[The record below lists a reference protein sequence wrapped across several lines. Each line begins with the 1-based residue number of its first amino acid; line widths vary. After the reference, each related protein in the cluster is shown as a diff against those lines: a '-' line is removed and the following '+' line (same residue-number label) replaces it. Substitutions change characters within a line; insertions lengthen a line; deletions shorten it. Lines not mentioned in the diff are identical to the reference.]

1 MDRHR
6 DRSPGEATAG
16 EAPVAEAPV
25 AETTDRT
32 PKVPT
37 LEEVAQ
43 RAGVSRSVASRA
55 MNNVRNVSPAKRE
68 AVARAASE
76 LGYVPNATARALA
89 TSTVGSVVLAVS
101 HDDPALFGDP
111 FFSQV
116 LVGVAAAL
124 ERSELDLTLML
135 ASSARG
141 QARLERLLRSR
152 RSDGVMLMALRGDD
166 PLNRVA
172 AATEL
177 PVVLGGRPLSGEARW
192 YVDVD
197 NRGGARLATE
207 HLLGS
212 GRRRLAMISGP
223 TDLEA
228 SVARY
233 RGFADAM
240 AVERLTPDRVEH
252 ADFSFEEGAKAMARL
267 LEAHA
272 DLDGV
277 FAASDNMA
285 AGALR
290 TLKAAG
296 RRVPEDVAV
305 VGFDDLE
312 IARHTEPALTTVSQ
326 PIRGLGQ
333 EMATML
339 VRLIGGESPTPIILP
354 TRLVVRGSAPGGRVE
369 HDPPARA

>member
-1 MDRHR
+1 MPDR
-6 DRSPGEATAG
+6 
-16 EAPVAEAPV
+16 VL
-25 AETTDRT
+25 
-32 PKVPT
+32 KVPT
-37 LEEVAQ
+37 LDEVAQ

-55 MNNVRNVSPAKRE
+55 MNNARNVSPAKRE

-89 TSTVGSVVLAVS
+89 TSTGGSVVFAVS
-101 HDDPALFGDP
+101 DDDPALFGDP

-116 LVGVAAAL
+116 LVGVAGAL
-124 ERSELDLTLML
+124 DRSELDLTLML
-135 ASSARG
+135 ASSERG
-141 QARLERLLRSR
+141 QARIDRLLRSR
-152 RSDGVMLMALRGDD
+152 RSDGLMLMALRGDD
-166 PLNRVA
+166 PLNRLVA
-172 AATEL
+172 ETDL
-177 PVVLGGRPLSGEARW
+177 PVVVGGRPLRGEARW

-212 GRRRLAMISGP
+212 GRRRIATITGP
-223 TDLEA
+223 MDLQA

-233 RGFADAM
+233 DGFVDAM
-240 AVERLTPDRVEH
+240 AVAGQGSDLVEH
-252 ADFSFEEGAKAMARL
+252 ADFSFDGGARAMERL
-267 LEAHA
+267 LAVNP
-272 DLDGV
+272 DIDGV

-285 AGALR
+285 AGAVR
-290 TLKAAG
+290 TLKAQG
-296 RRVPEDVAV
+296 RRVPDDVAV

-339 VRLIGGESPTPIILP
+339 VRLIAGESPTPVILP
-354 TRLVVRGSAPGGRVE
+354 TRLVVRGSAPGA
-369 HDPPARA
+369 D

>member
-1 MDRHR
+1 MADPTTAGPGDRHR
-6 DRSPGEATAG
+6 EGSPGPGSAQAPRVATL
-16 EAPVAEAPV
+16 
-25 AETTDRT
+25 D
-32 PKVPT
+32 
-37 LEEVAQ
+37 EVAL

-55 MNNVRNVSPAKRE
+55 MNNARNVSAPKRE

-101 HDDPALFGDP
+101 NDDPALFGDP

-124 ERSELDLTLML
+124 DRSELDLTLML
-135 ASSARG
+135 TSSERG
-141 QARLERLLRSR
+141 RARLERLLRSR
-152 RSDGVMLMALRGDD
+152 RSDGVMLMALRRDD

-172 AATEL
+172 AATDL
-177 PVVLGGRPLSGEARW
+177 PVVLGGRPLDAEARW

-197 NRGGARLATE
+197 NRGGARLAAE
-207 HLLGS
+207 HLLRS
-212 GRRRLAMISGP
+212 GRRRLATIAGP
-223 TDLEA
+223 DDLHA
-228 SVARY
+228 SVARHQ
-233 RGFADAM
+233 GFADAM
-240 AVERLTPDRVEH
+240 AVERLPTDWVEH
-252 ADFSFEEGAKAMARL
+252 ADFTYEGGARAMTRL
-267 LEAHA
+267 LAAHP
-272 DLDGV
+272 DIDGV

-285 AGALR
+285 SGALR
-290 TLKAAG
+290 ALKAAG

-339 VRLIGGESPTPIILP
+339 VRLIDGDSPTSIILP
-354 TRLVVRGSAPGGRVE
+354 TRLVVRGSAPG
-369 HDPPARA
+369 AT

>member
-1 MDRHR
+1 MPDR
-6 DRSPGEATAG
+6 AF
-16 EAPVAEAPV
+16 
-25 AETTDRT
+25 
-32 PKVPT
+32 KVPT
-37 LEEVAQ
+37 LDEVAQ

-55 MNNVRNVSPAKRE
+55 MNNARNVSPAKRE

-89 TSTVGSVVLAVS
+89 TSTGGSVVFAVS
-101 HDDPALFGDP
+101 DDDPALFGDP

-116 LVGVAAAL
+116 LVGVAGAL
-124 ERSELDLTLML
+124 DRSELDLTLML
-135 ASSARG
+135 ASSEHG

-152 RSDGVMLMALRGDD
+152 RSDGLMLMALRGDD
-166 PLNRVA
+166 PLNRLVA
-172 AATEL
+172 ASEL
-177 PVVLGGRPLSGEARW
+177 PVVLGGRPLRGEARW

-212 GRRRLAMISGP
+212 GRRRIATITGP
-223 TDLEA
+223 MDLQA
-228 SVARY
+228 SVARHD
-233 RGFADAM
+233 GFVDAM
-240 AVERLTPDRVEH
+240 AVAGHGSDLVEH
-252 ADFSFEEGAKAMARL
+252 ADFSFEGGAQAMARL
-267 LEAHA
+267 LAV
-272 DLDGV
+272 DPDIDGV

-285 AGALR
+285 AGAVR
-290 TLKAAG
+290 TLRAQG
-296 RRVPEDVAV
+296 RRVPDDVAV

-339 VRLIGGESPTPIILP
+339 VRLIGGESPTPVILP
-354 TRLVVRGSAPGGRVE
+354 TRLVVRGSAPGAE
-369 HDPPARA
+369 

>member
-1 MDRHR
+1 MPEPTTAGPADRHR
-6 DRSPGEATAG
+6 ERSPEVDPRQALKA
-16 EAPVAEAPV
+16 
-25 AETTDRT
+25 
-32 PKVPT
+32 PT

-55 MNNVRNVSPAKRE
+55 LNNVRNVSSVKRE

-89 TSTVGSVVLAVS
+89 TSRVGSVVLAVS
-101 HDDPALFGDP
+101 NDDPALFGDP
-111 FFSQV
+111 FFSQI

-124 ERSELDLTLML
+124 DRSELDLTLML
-135 ASSARG
+135 ASSERG

-177 PVVLGGRPLSGEARW
+177 PVVIGGRPLNGEPRW

-197 NRGGARLATE
+197 NQGGARRAAE
-207 HLLGS
+207 HLLDS
-212 GRRRLAMISGP
+212 GRRRVGMISGP
-223 TDLEA
+223 MDLEA

-233 RGFADAM
+233 RGYADAM
-240 AVERLTPDRVEH
+240 ALERLPSDWVEH
-252 ADFSFEEGAKAMARL
+252 ADFSFEGGARAMERL
-267 LEAHA
+267 LEAHP
-272 DLDGV
+272 DIDGV

-290 TLKAAG
+290 VLRASG
-296 RRVPEDVAV
+296 CRVPEDVAV

-312 IARHTEPALTTVSQ
+312 IARHTEPALTTVRQ

-339 VRLIGGESPTPIILP
+339 VRLIEGESPTPIILP
-354 TRLVVRGSAPGGRVE
+354 TELVVRGSAPGGKGE
-369 HDPPARA
+369 

>member
-1 MDRHR
+1 MPDPTTAGPVDRR
-6 DRSPGEATAG
+6 ETSPGG
-16 EAPVAEAPV
+16 APGPAL
-25 AETTDRT
+25 
-32 PKVPT
+32 KVPT
-37 LEEVAQ
+37 LDEVAR

-55 MNNVRNVSPAKRE
+55 MNNARNVSPAKRE
-68 AVARAASE
+68 AVARAATE

-89 TSTVGSVVLAVS
+89 TSRGGSVVLAVS

-124 ERSELDLTLML
+124 DRSELDLTLML
-135 ASSARG
+135 ASSERG

-166 PLNRVA
+166 PLNRLA

-177 PVVLGGRPLSGEARW
+177 PVVLGGRPLHGDARW

-207 HLLGS
+207 HLLAS
-212 GRRRLAMISGP
+212 GRRRIATITGP
-223 TDLEA
+223 TDLQA

-233 RGFADAM
+233 EGFADAM
-240 AVERLTPDRVEH
+240 AVARLASDLVEH
-252 ADFSFEEGAKAMARL
+252 ADFSFEGGARAMERL
-267 LEAHA
+267 LAAHPGV
-272 DLDGV
+272 DGV

-285 AGALR
+285 AGAVR
-290 TLKAAG
+290 ALKAAG

-339 VRLIGGESPTPIILP
+339 VRLIGGESPTPVILP
-354 TRLVVRGSAPGGRVE
+354 TRLVVRGSAPG
-369 HDPPARA
+369 

>member
-1 MDRHR
+1 MAD
-6 DRSPGEATAG
+6 PTTAG
-16 EAPVAEAPV
+16 PGDRLREGSPEPGSPRVPRVA
-25 AETTDRT
+25 
-32 PKVPT
+32 T
-37 LEEVAQ
+37 LDEVAL

-55 MNNVRNVSPAKRE
+55 MNNARNVSAPKRE

-101 HDDPALFGDP
+101 NDDPALFGDP

-124 ERSELDLTLML
+124 DRSELDLTLML
-135 ASSARG
+135 TSSDRG
-141 QARLERLLRSR
+141 RARLERLLRSR
-152 RSDGVMLMALRGDD
+152 RSDGVMLMALRRDD

-172 AATEL
+172 ASTDL
-177 PVVLGGRPLSGEARW
+177 PVVLGGRPLDAEARW

-197 NRGGARLATE
+197 NRGGARLAAE
-207 HLLGS
+207 HLLRS
-212 GRRRLAMISGP
+212 GRRRLATIAGP
-223 TDLEA
+223 DDLHA
-228 SVARY
+228 SVARLQ
-233 RGFADAM
+233 GFADAL
-240 AVERLTPDRVEH
+240 AVERLPADWVEH
-252 ADFSFEEGAKAMARL
+252 ADFTYEGGARAMTRL
-267 LEAHA
+267 LAAHP

-285 AGALR
+285 SGALR
-290 TLKAAG
+290 VLKAAG

-305 VGFDDLE
+305 VGYDDLE

-326 PIRGLGQ
+326 PIRALGQ

-339 VRLIGGESPTPIILP
+339 VRLIDGDSPTSIILP
-354 TRLVVRGSAPGGRVE
+354 THLVVRGSAPG
-369 HDPPARA
+369 AT

>member
-1 MDRHR
+1 MAD
-6 DRSPGEATAG
+6 PTTAG
-16 EAPVAEAPV
+16 PGDGHREGSPAPGSPHSPRVA
-25 AETTDRT
+25 
-32 PKVPT
+32 T
-37 LEEVAQ
+37 LDEVAL

-55 MNNVRNVSPAKRE
+55 MNNARNVSAPKRE

-89 TSTVGSVVLAVS
+89 TNTVGSVVLAVS

-124 ERSELDLTLML
+124 DRSELDLTLML
-135 ASSARG
+135 TSSERG
-141 QARLERLLRSR
+141 RARLERLLRSR
-152 RSDGVMLMALRGDD
+152 RSDGVMLMALRKDD

-172 AATEL
+172 AATDL
-177 PVVLGGRPLSGEARW
+177 PVVLGGRPLDAEARW

-197 NRGGARLATE
+197 NRGGARLAAE
-207 HLLGS
+207 HLLRS
-212 GRRRLAMISGP
+212 GRRRLATIAGP
-223 TDLEA
+223 DDLHA
-228 SVARY
+228 SVARLQ
-233 RGFADAM
+233 GFADAL
-240 AVERLTPDRVEH
+240 AVERLPSDWVEH
-252 ADFSFEEGAKAMARL
+252 ADFTYEGGARAMTRL
-267 LEAHA
+267 LAAHP

-285 AGALR
+285 SGALR
-290 TLKAAG
+290 ALKAAG

-305 VGFDDLE
+305 VGYDDLE

-339 VRLIGGESPTPIILP
+339 VRLIDGDTPTPIILP
-354 TRLVVRGSAPGGRVE
+354 TRLVVRGSAPG
-369 HDPPARA
+369 AT

>member
-1 MDRHR
+1 MAD
-6 DRSPGEATAG
+6 PTTAG
-16 EAPVAEAPV
+16 PGDGHREGSPAPGSPHSPRVA
-25 AETTDRT
+25 
-32 PKVPT
+32 T
-37 LEEVAQ
+37 LDEVAL

-55 MNNVRNVSPAKRE
+55 MNNARNVSAPKRE

-89 TSTVGSVVLAVS
+89 TNTVGSVVLAVS

-124 ERSELDLTLML
+124 DRSELDLTLML
-135 ASSARG
+135 TSSERG
-141 QARLERLLRSR
+141 RARLERLLRSR
-152 RSDGVMLMALRGDD
+152 RSDGVMLMALRKDD

-172 AATEL
+172 AATDL
-177 PVVLGGRPLSGEARW
+177 PVVLGGRPLDAEARW

-197 NRGGARLATE
+197 NRGGARLAAE
-207 HLLGS
+207 HLLRS
-212 GRRRLAMISGP
+212 GRRRLATIAGP
-223 TDLEA
+223 DDLHA
-228 SVARY
+228 SVARLQ
-233 RGFADAM
+233 GFADAL
-240 AVERLTPDRVEH
+240 AVERLPSDWVEH
-252 ADFSFEEGAKAMARL
+252 ADFTYEGGARAMTRL
-267 LEAHA
+267 LAAHP

-285 AGALR
+285 SGALR
-290 TLKAAG
+290 ALKAAG

-305 VGFDDLE
+305 VGYDDLE

-339 VRLIGGESPTPIILP
+339 VRLIDGDTPTPIILP
-354 TRLVVRGSAPGGRVE
+354 TRLVVRGSAPG
-369 HDPPARA
+369 PT

>member
-1 MDRHR
+1 MADPTTARPGDRG
-6 DRSPGEATAG
+6 DGSPEQGS
-16 EAPVAEAPV
+16 APAFKAVTLDDVA
-25 AETTDRT
+25 
-32 PKVPT
+32 
-37 LEEVAQ
+37 L

-55 MNNVRNVSPAKRE
+55 MNNARNVSAPKRE
-68 AVARAASE
+68 AVAQAARE

-89 TSTVGSVVLAVS
+89 TSRVGSVVLAVS
-101 HDDPALFGDP
+101 NDDPALFGDP

-124 ERSELDLTLML
+124 DRSELDLTLIL

-152 RSDGVMLMALRGDD
+152 RSDGVMLMAVRGDD

-172 AATEL
+172 AATDL
-177 PVVLGGRPLSGEARW
+177 PVVLGGRPLDAEARW

-197 NRGGARLATE
+197 NRGGARLAAE
-207 HLLGS
+207 HLLRS
-212 GRRRLAMISGP
+212 GRRRLATIAGP
-223 TDLEA
+223 ADLYA
-228 SVARY
+228 SVARCQ
-233 RGFADAM
+233 GFADAL
-240 AVERLTPDRVEH
+240 AGQGLPSDWVEH
-252 ADFSFEEGAKAMARL
+252 ADFTYEGGARAMTRL
-267 LEAHA
+267 LAAHP
-272 DLDGV
+272 DIDGV

-290 TLKAAG
+290 ALRTAG

-312 IARHTEPALTTVSQ
+312 IARRTEPELTTISQ
-326 PIRGLGQ
+326 PIRALGH

-339 VRLIGGESPTPIILP
+339 VRLIDGDSPSPIILP
-354 TRLVVRGSAPGGRVE
+354 TQLVVRGSAP
-369 HDPPARA
+369 AAT

>member
-1 MDRHR
+1 MVHARR
-6 DRSPGEATAG
+6 AATL
-16 EAPVAEAPV
+16 
-25 AETTDRT
+25 D
-32 PKVPT
+32 
-37 LEEVAQ
+37 EVAR

-55 MNNVRNVSPAKRE
+55 MNNARNVSAPKRE
-68 AVARAASE
+68 AVARAAGE

-111 FFSQV
+111 FFSQL

-124 ERSELDLTLML
+124 DRSELDLTLIL
-135 ASSARG
+135 ASSERG
-141 QARLERLLRSR
+141 QERLERLLRSR
-152 RSDGVMLMALRGDD
+152 RADGVMLMALRGDD

-172 AATEL
+172 AATDL
-177 PVVLGGRPLSGEARW
+177 PVVIGGRLLGRAARW

-207 HLLGS
+207 HLLRS
-212 GRRRLAMISGP
+212 GRRRLATIAGP
-223 TDLEA
+223 PDLHA
-228 SVARY
+228 SVARHQ
-233 RGFADAM
+233 GFVDAM
-240 AVERLTPDRVEH
+240 AVEGLPSDRVEH
-252 ADFSFEEGAKAMARL
+252 ADFSYEGGVEAMTRL
-267 LEAHA
+267 LAAHP

-290 TLKAAG
+290 ALKGAG

-312 IARHTEPALTTVSQ
+312 VARRTEPALTTVSQ

-339 VRLIGGESPTPIILP
+339 VRLIDGDSPTPIILP
-354 TRLVVRGSAPGGRVE
+354 THLVVRGSAPGGS
-369 HDPPARA
+369 

>member
-1 MDRHR
+1 M
-6 DRSPGEATAG
+6 A
-16 EAPVAEAPV
+16 
-25 AETTDRT
+25 
-32 PKVPT
+32 
-37 LEEVAQ
+37 EVAQ

-55 MNNVRNVSPAKRE
+55 MNNARNVSAPKRE
-68 AVARAASE
+68 SVARAASE

-101 HDDPALFGDP
+101 NDDPALFGDP

-124 ERSELDLTLML
+124 DRSELDLTLML

-141 QARLERLLRSR
+141 RARLERLLRSR
-152 RSDGVMLMALRGDD
+152 RSDGVMLMALRRDD

-172 AATEL
+172 AATDL
-177 PVVLGGRPLSGEARW
+177 PVVFGGRPLNAEARW

-197 NRGGARLATE
+197 NRGGARLAAE
-207 HLLGS
+207 HLLRS
-212 GRRRLAMISGP
+212 GRRRLATIAGP
-223 TDLEA
+223 ADLQA

-233 RGFADAM
+233 QGFADAL
-240 AVERLTPDRVEH
+240 AVEQLPSDWLEH
-252 ADFSFEEGAKAMARL
+252 ADFTYEGGAGAMTRL
-267 LEAHA
+267 LAAHP
-272 DLDGV
+272 DIDGV

-290 TLKAAG
+290 ALRAAG

-326 PIRGLGQ
+326 PIRGLGH

-339 VRLIGGESPTPIILP
+339 VRLIDGDSPTPIILP
-354 TRLVVRGSAPGGRVE
+354 THLVVRGSAPG
-369 HDPPARA
+369 AT

>member
-1 MDRHR
+1 MADPTTAGPGDRHGEG
-6 DRSPGEATAG
+6 SPGPGSVQVPRVATL
-16 EAPVAEAPV
+16 
-25 AETTDRT
+25 D
-32 PKVPT
+32 
-37 LEEVAQ
+37 EVAL

-55 MNNVRNVSPAKRE
+55 MNNARNVSAPKRE

-124 ERSELDLTLML
+124 DRSDLDLTLML
-135 ASSARG
+135 TSSERG
-141 QARLERLLRSR
+141 RARLERLLRSR
-152 RSDGVMLMALRGDD
+152 RSDGVMLMALRRDD

-172 AATEL
+172 AQTDL
-177 PVVLGGRPLSGEARW
+177 PVVLGGRPLDAEARW

-197 NRGGARLATE
+197 NRGGARLAAE
-207 HLLGS
+207 HLLRS
-212 GRRRLAMISGP
+212 GRRRLAPIAGP
-223 TDLEA
+223 DDLHA
-228 SVARY
+228 SVARLQ
-233 RGFADAM
+233 GFADAM
-240 AVERLTPDRVEH
+240 AVERLPADWVEH
-252 ADFSFEEGAKAMARL
+252 ADFTYEGGARAMTRL
-267 LEAHA
+267 LAAHP

-285 AGALR
+285 SGALR
-290 TLKAAG
+290 ALKAAG

-305 VGFDDLE
+305 VGYDDLE

-339 VRLIGGESPTPIILP
+339 VRLIEGDSPTSIILP
-354 TRLVVRGSAPGGRVE
+354 TRLVVRGSAP
-369 HDPPARA
+369 DAT

>member
-1 MDRHR
+1 
-6 DRSPGEATAG
+6 
-16 EAPVAEAPV
+16 
-25 AETTDRT
+25 
-32 PKVPT
+32 
-37 LEEVAQ
+37 
-43 RAGVSRSVASRA
+43 
-55 MNNVRNVSPAKRE
+55 MNNARNVSAPKRE

-76 LGYVPNATARALA
+76 LGYIPNATARALA

-101 HDDPALFGDP
+101 NDDPTLFGDP

-116 LVGVAAAL
+116 LVGVAEAL
-124 ERSELDLTLML
+124 DRSELDLTLML

-166 PLNRVA
+166 PLNRIA
-172 AATEL
+172 AATDL
-177 PVVLGGRPLSGEARW
+177 PVVIGGRLLNAEARW

-197 NRGGARLATE
+197 NRGGARLAAE
-207 HLLGS
+207 HLLRS
-212 GRRRLAMISGP
+212 GRRRLATIAGP
-223 TDLEA
+223 ADLQA

-233 RGFADAM
+233 QGFADAL
-240 AVERLTPDRVEH
+240 AVEQLPWDWVEH
-252 ADFSFEEGAKAMARL
+252 ADFTSEGGARAMTRL
-267 LEAHA
+267 LAAHP

-277 FAASDNMA
+277 FGASDNIA

-290 TLKAAG
+290 ALRSAG

-326 PIRGLGQ
+326 PVRGLGY

-339 VRLIGGESPTPIILP
+339 VRLIDGDTPTPIILP
-354 TRLVVRGSAPGGRVE
+354 TRLVVRGSAP
-369 HDPPARA
+369 DAT

>member
-1 MDRHR
+1 MAD
-6 DRSPGEATAG
+6 PTTAG
-16 EAPVAEAPV
+16 PGDQGREGSPEPGPVPAFRV
-25 AETTDRT
+25 A
-32 PKVPT
+32 T
-37 LEEVAQ
+37 LDEVAL

-55 MNNVRNVSPAKRE
+55 MNNARNVSAPKRE

-101 HDDPALFGDP
+101 NDDPSLFGDP

-124 ERSELDLTLML
+124 DRSELDLTLML
-135 ASSARG
+135 ASSERG

-152 RSDGVMLMALRGDD
+152 RSDGVMLMALRRDD

-172 AATEL
+172 AATDL
-177 PVVLGGRPLSGEARW
+177 PVVLGGRPFDADARW

-197 NRGGARLATE
+197 NRGGARLAAE
-207 HLLGS
+207 HLLRS
-212 GRRRLAMISGP
+212 GRRRLATIAGP
-223 TDLEA
+223 ADLQA

-233 RGFADAM
+233 QGFADAL
-240 AVERLTPDRVEH
+240 AVEHLPSDWVEH
-252 ADFSFEEGAKAMARL
+252 ADFTFEGGSAAMARL
-267 LEAHA
+267 LAAHPEI
-272 DLDGV
+272 DGV

-290 TLKAAG
+290 ALRSAG

-326 PIRGLGQ
+326 PIRGLGH

-339 VRLIGGESPTPIILP
+339 VRLIDGDSPTPIILP
-354 TRLVVRGSAPGGRVE
+354 TRLVVRGSAPG
-369 HDPPARA
+369 AT

>member
-1 MDRHR
+1 MPDPTTTGPVDRHR
-6 DRSPGEATAG
+6 VRPPGEDPG
-16 EAPVAEAPV
+16 
-25 AETTDRT
+25 RS

-37 LEEVAQ
+37 LEEVAL

-101 HDDPALFGDP
+101 NDDPALFGDP

-116 LVGVAAAL
+116 LVGVATAL
-124 ERSELDLTLML
+124 DKSELDLTLML
-135 ASSARG
+135 ASSEHG

-152 RSDGVMLMALRGDD
+152 RSDGVMLMALRRDD

-172 AATEL
+172 AATDL
-177 PVVLGGRPLSGEARW
+177 PVVLGGRPLDGEARW

-197 NRGGARLATE
+197 NRGGARLAAE
-207 HLLGS
+207 HLLSS
-212 GRRRLAMISGP
+212 GRRRIATITGP
-223 TDLEA
+223 MDLQA

-233 RGFADAM
+233 QGFADAM
-240 AVERLTPDRVEH
+240 AVGQLPADLVEH
-252 ADFSFEEGAKAMARL
+252 ADFSFEGGAQAMARL
-267 LEAHA
+267 LAAHP
-272 DLDGV
+272 DIDGV

-290 TLKAAG
+290 ALKAGG
-296 RRVPEDVAV
+296 RRIPDDVAV

-312 IARHTEPALTTVSQ
+312 IARHTEPALTTISQ

-339 VRLIGGESPTPIILP
+339 VRLISGETPTPIILP
-354 TRLVVRGSAPGGRVE
+354 VRLVVRGSAPAE
-369 HDPPARA
+369 RAPGEGIEA

>member
-1 MDRHR
+1 MPDLTAAG
-6 DRSPGEATAG
+6 PGDLEG
-16 EAPVAEAPV
+16 APDPVRVRRVA
-25 AETTDRT
+25 
-32 PKVPT
+32 T
-37 LEEVAQ
+37 LEEVAR

-55 MNNVRNVSPAKRE
+55 MNNARNVSAPKRE

-76 LGYVPNATARALA
+76 LGYEPNPTARALR

-111 FFSQV
+111 FFSRV
-116 LVGVAAAL
+116 LVGVASAL
-124 ERSELDLTLML
+124 DRSELDLTLLL

-152 RSDGVMLMALRGDD
+152 RSDGVMLMALREDD

-172 AATEL
+172 AATDL
-177 PVVLGGRPLSGEARW
+177 PVVIGGRPFDAEARW

-207 HLLGS
+207 HLLRS
-212 GRRRLAMISGP
+212 GRRRLATIAGP
-223 TDLEA
+223 VDLQA

-233 RGFADAM
+233 QGFVDA
-240 AVERLTPDRVEH
+240 LTAEQLPSDRVEH
-252 ADFSFEEGAKAMARL
+252 ADFSFEGGAEAMSRL
-267 LEAHA
+267 LATYP
-272 DLDGV
+272 DIDGV
-277 FAASDNMA
+277 FGASDNMA

-290 TLKAAG
+290 ALRAAG

-305 VGFDDLE
+305 VGFDDLDV
-312 IARHTEPALTTVSQ
+312 ARQTEPALTTVRQ
-326 PIRGLGQ
+326 PIRELGQ

-339 VRLIGGESPTPIILP
+339 VRLIDGDSPTPIILP
-354 TRLVVRGSAPGGRVE
+354 THLVVRGSAPGGS
-369 HDPPARA
+369 

>member
-1 MDRHR
+1 MPDPMTDGPQDRHR
-6 DRSPGEATAG
+6 DGPPGG
-16 EAPVAEAPV
+16 GPVP
-25 AETTDRT
+25 TL
-32 PKVPT
+32 KVPT
-37 LEEVAQ
+37 LEEVAR

-55 MNNVRNVSPAKRE
+55 MNNARNVSPAKRE
-68 AVARAASE
+68 AVVRAASE

-89 TSTVGSVVLAVS
+89 TATVGSVVLAIS
-101 HDDPALFGDP
+101 NDDPALFGDP

-116 LVGVAAAL
+116 LVGVADAL
-124 ERSELDLTLML
+124 DRSDLDLTLVL

-177 PVVLGGRPLSGEARW
+177 PVVLGGRPLNGEARW

-197 NRGGARLATE
+197 NRGGARLAVE
-207 HLLGS
+207 HLLSS
-212 GRRRLAMISGP
+212 GCRRIAMISGP
-223 TDLEA
+223 TDLQA

-233 RGFADAM
+233 QGFADAM
-240 AVERLTPDRVEH
+240 AVGGLPADWVEQ
-252 ADFSFEEGAKAMARL
+252 ADFSFEGGARAMERL
-267 LEAHA
+267 LAAHS

-290 TLKAAG
+290 TLKETG

-312 IARHTEPALTTVSQ
+312 IARRTEPALTTVSQ

-339 VRLIGGESPTPIILP
+339 VRLIGGESPNPIILP
-354 TRLVVRGSAPGGRVE
+354 THLVVRASAPGE
-369 HDPPARA
+369 RA

>member
-1 MDRHR
+1 MRPLGEN
-6 DRSPGEATAG
+6 PGRA
-16 EAPVAEAPV
+16 
-25 AETTDRT
+25 

-37 LEEVAQ
+37 LEEVAL

-101 HDDPALFGDP
+101 NDDPALFGDP

-116 LVGVAAAL
+116 LVGVATAL
-124 ERSELDLTLML
+124 DKSELDLTLML
-135 ASSARG
+135 ASSEHG

-172 AATEL
+172 AATDL
-177 PVVLGGRPLSGEARW
+177 PVVLGGRPLDGEARW

-197 NRGGARLATE
+197 NRGGARLAAE
-207 HLLGS
+207 HLLSS
-212 GRRRLAMISGP
+212 GRRRIATITGP
-223 TDLEA
+223 MDLQA

-233 RGFADAM
+233 QGFADAM
-240 AVERLTPDRVEH
+240 AVGQLPADLVEH
-252 ADFSFEEGAKAMARL
+252 ADFSYEGGAQAMARL
-267 LEAHA
+267 LAAHP
-272 DLDGV
+272 DIDGV

-290 TLKAAG
+290 ALKAEG
-296 RRVPEDVAV
+296 RRIPDDVAV

-312 IARHTEPALTTVSQ
+312 IARHTEPALTTISQ

-339 VRLIGGESPTPIILP
+339 VRLISGETPTPIILP
-354 TRLVVRGSAPGGRVE
+354 TRLVVRGSAPGEGA
-369 HDPPARA
+369 PAERAPGEGIET